1 MVSCRGSNRNIS
13 ATGGPVEPGN
23 RGIVQHGNHEAA
35 ADSNAAPCRR
45 GICRHLPGQVA
56 LCPNGNVF
64 IGPEGNG
71 VVAQPGLGSGTG
83 HTQGQNGCNGDATGR
98 TGPGRNQAALYRIG
112 FDVHGANSI
121 RSQALDGNTVF
132 YPSKGIY
139 TGNGDGN
146 AGSDSQG
153 TSLALGRAVRLIF
166 KGGIRCGTDV
176 QSAGAKGQ
184 IRIVFHQCQGLGRAY
199 QNGNGTA
206 HTDGGIA
213 IAGGRGNHRL
223 DFRGVRR
230 QFQAIGTDDGVP
242 NHCGIAVLG
251 HVHAHGCAYGNRRGT
266 WGRL

>member
-1 MVSCRGSNRNIS
+1 M
-13 ATGGPVEPGN
+13 
-23 RGIVQHGNHEAA
+23 
-35 ADSNAAPCRR
+35 
-45 GICRHLPGQVA
+45 
-56 LCPNGNVF
+56 
-64 IGPEGNG
+64 
-71 VVAQPGLGSGTG
+71 VAQPGLGSGTG

-166 KGGIRCGTDV
+166 KGSIRCGTDV

-230 QFQAIGTDDGVP
+230 QFQTIGTDDGVP